1 MSSDDQRNTV
11 HHHTDATLEQFWK
24 AMDIWNTS
32 SHVVNRRLCGVICLF
47 IGRILDSDVDHD
59 IIVSKIRDASI
70 PSITSLEGD
79 YILKTLEAA
88 GIQTQ
93 KDYSVSE
100 MGVYICIKKLLPRNN
115 EKFQP
120 CLELVVLG

>member
-1 MSSDDQRNTV
+1 MSSSGQRNVV
-11 HHHTDATLEQFWK
+11 HHPADATLEQFWK
-24 AMDIWNTS
+24 AVHIWNTS

-47 IGRILDSDVDHD
+47 IGRILNSGIDHD
-59 IIVSKIRDASI
+59 IIVSKIRGASI
-70 PSITSLEGD
+70 SSVNSLEGD

-93 KDYSVSE
+93 KDCNISE
-100 MGVYICIKKLLPRNN
+100 MGVYICIKRLLPRNN

-120 CLELVVLG
+120 CLELVIIG

>member
-1 MSSDDQRNTV
+1 MSSNDQRSMV

-24 AMDIWNTS
+24 AVDVWNTS

-47 IGRILDSDVDHD
+47 IGRILNSDIDHY
-59 IIVSKIRDASI
+59 IIESKIRHASM
-70 PSITSLEGD
+70 STSLEGD
-79 YILKTLEAA
+79 CILKTLEAA

-93 KDYSVSE
+93 KDYSFSE

-115 EKFQP
+115 DKFQA
-120 CLELVVLG
+120 CLELVIIGE